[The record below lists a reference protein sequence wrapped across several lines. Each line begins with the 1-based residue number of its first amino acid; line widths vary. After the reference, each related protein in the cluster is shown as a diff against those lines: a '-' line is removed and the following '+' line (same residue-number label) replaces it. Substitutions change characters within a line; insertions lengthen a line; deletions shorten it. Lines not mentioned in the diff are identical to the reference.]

1 MANRDFYSVLGV
13 KRDASDEKIRKV
25 YRTLAR
31 KFHPDVNKESGA
43 EERFKEIG
51 EAYAVLSDP
60 KTRAAYDKY
69 GEMWKHADEL
79 DSAAEGRA
87 SQGRSRS
94 YTQYNHMEDL
104 GSIFDELF
112 RQGGAHGF
120 STSSRAAGPFPIPG
134 TDQHA
139 QIEISVEEAF
149 RGSSRT
155 IRLSYPS
162 IQADRQIT
170 DQTEE
175 ITVKIPAGVTNGQVL
190 RLAGKGGPGSGN
202 APNGDLY
209 IELKIAPHKMF
220 EVNGKDIYISLPIT
234 PWEAALGATVQVPVL
249 AGTVEMKIPAGAQGG
264 NTLRLKGKGLPGKPA
279 GDQYV
284 VLKIVTPKAN
294 TAEQKK
300 MYKEMAEAFNFDAR
314 AELRV

>member
-13 KRDASDEKIRKV
+13 KRDASDDEIRKV
-25 YRTLAR
+25 YRSLAR
-31 KFHPDVNKESGA
+31 KFHPDVNKEAGA

-60 KTRAAYDKY
+60 KKRAAYDKY

-79 DSAAEGRA
+79 DAAA
-87 SQGRSRS
+87 QNRSKS
-94 YTQYNHMEDL
+94 YTHYNHYNHMEDL
-104 GSIFDELF
+104 GSIFDQLF
-112 RQGGAHGF
+112 RQGGARGF

-134 TDQHA
+134 TDQHT
-139 QIEISVEEAF
+139 QIEISLEEAF

-162 IQADRQIT
+162 VQADGQIT

-175 ITVKIPAGVTNGQVL
+175 ITVKVPAGVTNGQVL
-190 RLAGKGGPGSGN
+190 RLSGKGGPGSYN

-209 IELKIAPHKMF
+209 IELKIAPHNAF

-264 NTLRLKGKGLPGKPA
+264 STLRLKGKGLPGKPA

-300 MYKEMAEAFNFDAR
+300 MYKKMAEAFDFDAR